1 MSDDLYLRW
10 SVLFH
15 QTSII
20 EAVARNRDISDR
32 YLVLEYLE
40 QNWNELLARSSYFY
54 FILFYTYDLF
64 LYLKRFNTV
73 SFTLASL
80 LTETLSNFN
89 TENDLKRVQAFFANN
104 DFGVAK
110 DSLSE
115 ITESINTN
123 MRWMVKNY
131 NAVVK
136 FLVSNNSA

>member
-1 MSDDLYLRW
+1 MCD
-10 SVLFH
+10 V
-15 QTSII
+15 
-20 EAVARNRDISDR
+20 
-32 YLVLEYLE
+32 
-40 QNWNELLARSSYFY
+40 
-54 FILFYTYDLF
+54 F

-89 TENDLKRVQAFFANN
+89 TQNDLKRVQAFFANN

>member
-1 MSDDLYLRW
+1 MND
-10 SVLFH
+10 V
-15 QTSII
+15 
-20 EAVARNRDISDR
+20 
-32 YLVLEYLE
+32 
-40 QNWNELLARSSYFY
+40 
-54 FILFYTYDLF
+54 F
-64 LYLKRFNTV
+64 LILKRFNTV

-89 TENDLKRVQAFFANN
+89 TEDDLKRVQAFFSNN

-123 MRWMVKNY
+123 IRWMEKNY

-136 FLVSNNSA
+136 FLISNNSA